1 MIKHMEHTHKINR
14 MNEQKMV
21 PWQIRDNWVGHPSS
35 NRRDRKPRG
44 QGRPRPRTGLS
55 PSRRRGRRGCFC
67 SRFRENTIRKDKLGV
82 SEVRLEGYMHI
93 GLAGEGLITFF
104 CHITK
109 AGKLSS
115 NINRHSKPP
124 VFGRAVCLGR
134 DAVMNRLRGNN
145 MRIKSA
151 VTQSHG
157 CTQGFTKTSLVAEEQ
172 WQVRNLDLEGDSS
185 RVRSWR

>member
-1 MIKHMEHTHKINR
+1 MEKKWLPGRFVIIGS
-14 MNEQKMV
+14 V
-21 PWQIRDNWVGHPSS
+21 IRAATEGTGNPE
-35 NRRDRKPRG
+35 DRVALALGRASPPRG
-44 QGRPRPRTGLS
+44 GGDGGAASVRVFGRT
-55 PSRRRGRRGCFC
+55 
-67 SRFRENTIRKDKLGV
+67 RFGKDKLRV

-109 AGKLSS
+109 AGKLSG

-157 CTQGFTKTSLVAEEQ
+157 CTQGFTMTSLVAEEQ
-172 WQVRNLDLEGDSS
+172 
-185 RVRSWR
+185 